1 MTGSSGES
9 YFGVMYGGWYAVCDF
24 VVFSVVELCVDYGVV
39 YVVGVCANVCGVV
52 CVVRFLRL
60 SVVGVWDVVIFIV
73 FVMRIV
79 GGVPLWVACVSC
91 KYCVFMSVVHR
102 VANLNA
108 VFCVICSLLM
118 FVSDASGHHG
128 GNVLEYGSCY
138 GFVCCEDRFRLFPHV

>member
-1 MTGSSGES
+1 M
-9 YFGVMYGGWYAVCDF
+9 C
-24 VVFSVVELCVDYGVV
+24 
-39 YVVGVCANVCGVV
+39 
-52 CVVRFLRL
+52 
-60 SVVGVWDVVIFIV
+60 DVVIFIV

-108 VFCVICSLLM
+108 VSCVICSLLM

-128 GNVLEYGSCY
+128 ANVLEYGSCY
-138 GFVCCEDRFRLFPHV
+138 GFVCCEDRFRLFPPCCLGECFEHLYLLSCVLLLL